1 VRFIECLLKGRF
13 VKLPAGVVPNVD
25 STMYDKLEREPC
37 AKAMLFL
44 LWDYL

>member
-1 VRFIECLLKGRF
+1 VLKGRL

-25 STMYDKLEREPC
+25 STMNDRLEREPC

-44 LWDYL
+44 LKGSYL